1 MKVTWD
7 QVLTWRL
14 SRQFVDPRTD
24 AGVGEIVGRLCGV
37 QAQVASAASL
47 AVALRQRVPQVDG
60 VRAGL
65 EDGTLVKTW
74 AMRGTLHVARS
85 SEVGAYLSLIA
96 SAKMWTRPAWQR
108 SFGASPEDISALVE
122 AVSEL
127 LDGVV
132 LTRDELVGRLVADE
146 RFAGMEEALRSGW
159 GALLKPLAWQGA
171 LCYGPSRGTKVTFTS
186 PASAIAGWQPLPEPD
201 EAAPVAIA
209 AYLGAYGP
217 STPEAFDAWLSRGS
231 LRKTVVRGWFEAM
244 GDRLVEVDVAG
255 EPGRYILAEHAE

>member
-14 SRQFVDPRTD
+14 SRQFVDPRAD
-24 AGVGEIVGRLCGV
+24 AGVGEIVSRLCGV
-37 QAQVASAASL
+37 QAQVASAAQL
-47 AVALRQRVPQVDG
+47 AVGLRQRAPQLDG

-65 EDGTLVKTW
+65 EDGSLVKTW
-74 AMRGTLHVARS
+74 SMRGTLHVSRS
-85 SEVGAYLSLIA
+85 SEVGAFLSLIA
-96 SAKMWTRPAWQR
+96 SAKTWTRPVWER

-122 AVSEL
+122 AVSEI
-127 LDGVV
+127 LDGEV
-132 LTRDELVGRLVADE
+132 LTRDELVERLVADA

-171 LCYGPSRGTKVTFTS
+171 LCYGPSRGTKVTFTN
-186 PASAIAGWQPLPEPD
+186 PASAIAGWQPLPEP
-201 EAAPVAIA
+201 ESAAPVVITG
-209 AYLGAYGP
+209 YLGAYGP

-231 LRKTVVRGWFEAM
+231 LRKTVVRGWFGAM

-255 EPGRYILAEHAE
+255 ETAVHPRRAFG